1 VLWLWSWVHH
11 IHEIKKFLTL
21 DNEVKMPEK
30 VLTASQLA
38 WALVAEREPA
48 IICKQ
53 ADVQYD
59 LNAQKFIMKCFG
71 QDILVDIASYTIA
84 SESPLGKK
92 LLHGL
97 GYFFDLAALWYLGTA
112 KNVPLAGRMISP
124 ASLSGGE
131 IFQRGS
137 HVLPLYQ
144 IAAKYDSDF
153 EGFYKRGQE
162 IGGQQLEYGDAALRV
177 FPFPRVPVTIILWK
191 ADDEFP
197 ARADMFFDAS
207 CEKHLPTDVVWS
219 TAMTSALV
227 ML

>member
-1 VLWLWSWVHH
+1 MEVVHH
-11 IHEIKKFLTL
+11 LHARQKSLTI
-21 DNEVKMPEK
+21 DKGAEMPEK
-30 VLTASQLA
+30 VLSANQLA

-53 ADVQYD
+53 ADVHYD
-59 LNAQKFIMKCFG
+59 FNAQKYIMKCFG
-71 QDILVDIASYTIA
+71 QEILVDIASYTIA

-112 KNVPLAGRMISP
+112 KNVPFAGRMISP

-144 IAAKYDSDF
+144 IAAKYDGDF
-153 EGFYKRGQE
+153 AGFYKRGEE
-162 IGGQQLEYGDAALRV
+162 IGGQHMEYGDAALRL

-191 ADDEFP
+191 ADEEFP
-197 ARADMFFDAS
+197 ARADMFFDAT

-219 TAMTSALV
+219 TAMTSALI
-227 ML
+227 LL